1 MLPLKTYINKPHIIL
16 EALRYRIFNIYRIF
30 EPYMSD
36 KSFLEFIFPQFL
48 GKKLNLDKPKTFNEK
63 LQWLKLYNR
72 KSLYTLLVDKHSVK
86 GYIASIIGDNYVI
99 PTIGIYNNFDEID
112 FDKLPNQFVLK
123 TTHGGG
129 GNGVVICRA
138 KDNFDKKKAKKIISK
153 NLKEDIYRFYKEWPY
168 KDVPRKII
176 AEPYL
181 TDLNG
186 ELKDYKFFC
195 FNGIPKFLKVDFDRF
210 IEHHANYYMLNWE
223 RLPFGESICPPDP
236 THQIEKPKN
245 LATMI
250 HIAQELSKNLPFV
263 RVDLYNL
270 DGKILFGELTFF
282 PASGFG
288 KFEPYNWD
296 EKIGNLLD
304 LPIK

>member
-153 NLKEDIYRFYKEWPY
+153 NLKEDIYRFYKE
-168 KDVPRKII
+168 
-176 AEPYL
+176 
-181 TDLNG
+181 
-186 ELKDYKFFC
+186 
-195 FNGIPKFLKVDFDRF
+195 
-210 IEHHANYYMLNWE
+210 
-223 RLPFGESICPPDP
+223 
-236 THQIEKPKN
+236 
-245 LATMI
+245 
-250 HIAQELSKNLPFV
+250 
-263 RVDLYNL
+263 
-270 DGKILFGELTFF
+270 
-282 PASGFG
+282 
-288 KFEPYNWD
+288 
-296 EKIGNLLD
+296 
-304 LPIK
+304 